1 MVMKLFARLLVVA
14 AIGLAGWLIYRT
26 LSQYSLDEIATSIMQ
41 IPPGRLLTA
50 VGFVFLS
57 YFSLTF
63 FDALAVRYVGRE
75 LAYTQVAIAS
85 FTSLAIGHNV
95 GGAALSSGAVRY
107 RFYSRWGLNA
117 EEVAK
122 IILFCGVTVGLGLIT
137 LAGLCCLIVPAGPA
151 RIIGL
156 SQTGVLIF
164 GASCIA
170 ASGGYLVLARFFK
183 GSVRVFRWNFEM
195 PSPRIAICQV
205 IVGTVN
211 FLFVSACLHQLLLA
225 FGNPGFFDTATAY
238 VSANA
243 AALVSHVPGGI
254 GVIEATVAFLLGSS
268 AGIGA
273 LIAFRAI
280 YFFLPL
286 PLGLLSLSIAEFVVR
301 RDDAGNLASKA
312 KT

>member
-1 MVMKLFARLLVVA
+1 MAMRHFARLFVVA
-14 AIGLAGWLIYRT
+14 AIILAGWLIYRT
-26 LSQYSLDEIATSIMQ
+26 LSKYGVDEITASIWQ
-41 IPPGRLLTA
+41 IPPGHLLTA
-50 VGFVFLS
+50 VSFVFLS
-57 YFSLTF
+57 YFCLTF

-75 LAYTQVAIAS
+75 LAYKQVAIAS

-107 RFYSRWGLNA
+107 RFYSRWGLSA

-137 LAGLCCLIVPAGPA
+137 LAGICCLIMPAGPA

-156 SQTGVLIF
+156 SRTGVLIF
-164 GASCIA
+164 GVTCIGASSA
-170 ASGGYLVLARFFK
+170 YLLLAYFLK
-183 GSVRVFRWNFEM
+183 GSVRVFRWRFEM
-195 PSPRIAICQV
+195 PSAPIAFCQL

-211 FLFVSACLHQLLLA
+211 FLCVSACLHQLLRA
-225 FGNPGFFDTATAY
+225 FGNPTFFDTATAY

-268 AGIGA
+268 ATIGA

-286 PLGLLSLSIAEFVVR
+286 PLGLISLSIAELVH
-301 RDDAGNLASKA
+301 RDDGKSLASKA
-312 KT
+312 KN

>member
-1 MVMKLFARLLVVA
+1 MVMRFFARLILVA
-14 AIGLAGWLIYRT
+14 AVLLAGWLIYRT
-26 LSQYSLDEIATSIMQ
+26 LSKYSVDEIAASIMQ
-41 IPPGRLLTA
+41 IPPGHLLTA

-57 YFSLTF
+57 YFCLTF

-75 LAYTQVAIAS
+75 LAYKQVAIAS

-137 LAGLCCLIVPAGPA
+137 LAGLCCLVMPAGAA
-151 RIIGL
+151 RIIGF
-156 SQTGVLIF
+156 SETGVLIF
-164 GASCIA
+164 GATCIA
-170 ASGGYLVLARFFK
+170 ASSGYLILACFLRGSLRIFK
-183 GSVRVFRWNFEM
+183 WSFEM
-195 PSPRIAICQV
+195 PSAPIAACQL

-211 FLFVSACLHQLLLA
+211 FLCVSACLHQLLLA
-225 FGNPGFFDTATAY
+225 FGNPSFFDTATAY

-268 AGIGA
+268 ASIGA
-273 LIAFRAI
+273 LVAFRAI

-286 PLGLLSLSIAEFVVR
+286 PFGLISLSVAEFVVR
-301 RDDAGNLASKA
+301 RDDGRTLAKKA

>member
-1 MVMKLFARLLVVA
+1 MAMRLFARLIVVA
-14 AIGLAGWLIYRT
+14 AIILVSWLIYGT
-26 LSQYSLDEIATSIMQ
+26 LSKYSMGEIATSIRQ
-41 IPPGRLLTA
+41 IPPGHLLTA

-57 YFSLTF
+57 YFCLTF
-63 FDALAVRYVGRE
+63 FDALAVRYVGRQ

-95 GGAALSSGAVRY
+95 GGAALSSGAIRY

-137 LAGLCCLIVPAGPA
+137 LAGLCCLIMPAGAA

-164 GASCIA
+164 GATCIA
-170 ASGGYLVLARFFK
+170 VSSGYVILAYFLK
-183 GSVRVFRWNFEM
+183 GSVRVFRWRFEM
-195 PSPRIAICQV
+195 PSVPIAVCQL
-205 IVGTVN
+205 IVGTAN
-211 FLFVSACLHQLLLA
+211 FLCVSACLHQLLLA
-225 FGNPGFFDTATAY
+225 FGNPSFFDTATAY

-243 AALVSHVPGGI
+243 AALVSHVPGGL
-254 GVIEATVAFLLGSS
+254 GVIEATVVFLLGSS
-268 AGIGA
+268 ASIGA

-286 PLGLLSLSIAEFVVR
+286 PLGLISLSIAEFVVH
-301 RDDAGNLASKA
+301 RDDGRNLARKA